1 MFHVVDQEKATPE
14 LLTYDLTRLLDMHV
28 RHEGQ
33 QEPKWLSDRY
43 RLKTVHHKNKKNI
56 TNGFLF

>member
-14 LLTYDLTRLLDMHV
+14 LLTYDLTRLLDMYV

-33 QEPKWLSDRY
+33 QEPNSGYQIVID
-43 RLKTVHHKNKKNI
+43 
-56 TNGFLF
+56 